1 MVPFLEGQ
9 NLFGYVDGTIPQ
21 PPKLIPDS
29 TFGLL
34 ITNPA
39 HLSWFHQDRMIFSAI
54 IFTLSVETL
63 PHVIGLTTSCDVW
76 TTLET
81 LFAA

>member
-1 MVPFLEGQ
+1 MVHFLEGQ
-9 NLFGYVDGTIPQ
+9 NLFDYVDGTIPH

-39 HLSWFHQDRMIFSAI
+39 HLSWYHQGWMIFSVI
-54 IFTLSVETL
+54 ISTLFVETL
-63 PHVIGLTTSCDVW
+63 PQVIELSTSREV
-76 TTLET
+76 
-81 LFAA
+81 